1 MNYPIYDIPR
11 EHRFSEIQKNLV
23 EIKNL
28 RGPVYDIDHMNSFY
42 EVEKLVH
49 DLKSLTGP
57 VYHID
62 GQHKFNEVEKKI
74 TELKNLQ
81 GPVYDGIDREHQYF
95 GNIESSLSTIRN
107 VMKLEIEILGHQH
120 FIFWSF
126 ANCKTSNYKVSKSL
140 KFNFF
145 DVKLLVSCLPL
156 ET

>member
-11 EHRFSEIQKNLV
+11 EHKFNEIQKNLV

-57 VYHID
+57 VYNID
-62 GQHKFNEVEKKI
+62 SQHKFNEVERKI

-95 GNIESSLSTIRN
+95 GNIESSLSSIRE
-107 VMKLEIEILGHQH
+107 VFKLEI
-120 FIFWSF
+120 FFKSF
-126 ANCKTSNYKVSKSL
+126 KY
-140 KFNFF
+140 
-145 DVKLLVSCLPL
+145 
-156 ET
+156 